1 MQSLLCLE
9 IPTLSIVPWRKQGSD
24 CASHLHAGCIQMVF
38 LAGRSTIAEISGWCG
53 RKVAGTFLVPLWTAS
68 AVSEKRSTSTAV
80 SVVRKVLS
88 VGTFPNRIVFST
100 VYYSYSAS
108 KIISIPAVYGTVK
121 DVMFVL
127 VTYISEVKFNYPSLV
142 YLKA

>member
-1 MQSLLCLE
+1 M
-9 IPTLSIVPWRKQGSD
+9 
-24 CASHLHAGCIQMVF
+24 
-38 LAGRSTIAEISGWCG
+38 
-53 RKVAGTFLVPLWTAS
+53 
-68 AVSEKRSTSTAV
+68 

-100 VYYSYSAS
+100 VYYSYSAY

-142 YLKA
+142 YLKAYSNTALSAQMLLSTQKCVRFTIF